1 MELTIQVEE
10 IRSLKDTLELYRSK
24 NEELQMVLTKKDNEL
39 YESKR
44 LSSLKASNIEE
55 QPATTR
61 QTKDI
66 INNLH
71 ITIKQSDETIF
82 KLQTDL
88 RTKEDNYKRTIT
100 KLER

>member
-1 MELTIQVEE
+1 MEE